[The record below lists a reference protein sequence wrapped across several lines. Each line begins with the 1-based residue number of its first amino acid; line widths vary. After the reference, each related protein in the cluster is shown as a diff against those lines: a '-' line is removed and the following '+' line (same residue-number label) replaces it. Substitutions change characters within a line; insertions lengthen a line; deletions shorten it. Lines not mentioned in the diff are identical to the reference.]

1 MAGAYDLDEL
11 TRETLES
18 GSLVHEIA
26 GLAATQVGLI
36 HDLARLVLE
45 RPDVEPELTAAV
57 RAMTAATRALERAGK
72 YIIAE
77 REVALERHLARAHDT
92 DRRT

>member
-1 MAGAYDLDEL
+1 MAGACDLDEL
-11 TRETLES
+11 TRRTLES
-18 GSLVHEIA
+18 GSILAQIAAVATTEID
-26 GLAATQVGLI
+26 LI
-36 HDLARLVLE
+36 HDLAGLVLE
-45 RPDVEPELTAAV
+45 RPDLEPELTAAV

-77 REVALERHLARAHDT
+77 REVALERHLSRAHDI